1 MALGCFRPGRGAVQ
15 SECNPPARP
24 RLAPNDRAKSS
35 KTRMLRRQGTSDS
48 RSSTSSNDSISKLAP
63 CSRVSDPLIDAMMM
77 PVPTEAKPSRCR
89 RLSLPK
95 TYSDIVE
102 TMKCEKGCRDWR
114 NFAVF
119 HDDEIDMKKSAV
131 EYAKRKAADYERKA
145 RESNSFSSGDDVRN
159 PCGGSRSTSLHVGV
173 ECEVTSPE
181 VAATP
186 NTLTWTS
193 TPPQSI
199 SKKHTTAHPQPT
211 IRRIPRRRL
220 KHHIKMSTTNTITTT
235 CERPHSLL
243 YSKQTVPL
251 LLPASSLPERRKAE
265 TSMIDSISRPYLALL
280 MPEPVSD
287 REQDAAERREDA
299 RALSSI
305 LFRYKRNKDWRSI
318 PVFLEED
325 DDFSEPLSP
334 LEAESEQSDTAI
346 SPS

>member
-15 SECNPPARP
+15 SECSQPARP

-77 PVPTEAKPSRCR
+77 PVPTEAKPSRCL

-145 RESNSFSSGDDVRN
+145 RESNSFSCGD
-159 PCGGSRSTSLHVGV
+159 SRSTSLHVAV

-186 NTLTWTS
+186 GTLTWTS
-193 TPPQSI
+193 TRPRSI
-199 SKKHTTAHPQPT
+199 SKEHTTARPQST
-211 IRRIPRRRL
+211 IRRLPRRRL
-220 KHHIKMSTTNTITTT
+220 KHDIKMSTTDTITTT
-235 CERPHSLL
+235 CERPQSLL
-243 YSKQTVPL
+243 HSKQTVPL

-299 RALSSI
+299 RALNSI

-318 PVFLEED
+318 PVFSEED